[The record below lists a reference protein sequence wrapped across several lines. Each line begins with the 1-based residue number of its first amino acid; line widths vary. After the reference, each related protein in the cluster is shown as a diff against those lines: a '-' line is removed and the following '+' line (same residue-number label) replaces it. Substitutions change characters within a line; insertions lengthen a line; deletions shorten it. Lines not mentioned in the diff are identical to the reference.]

1 MKRHTT
7 PTAELRNKWA
17 SIPGVEFPK
26 PSTPAAPAASTTPR
40 SAHNPNRRPRRYL
53 QQPDIYTAQGTL
65 RRHPIGTPPPE
76 WIGTTKA
83 MEILGLSR
91 ARLTYYVQKFALQ
104 TCRYADPAHPAST
117 RVYFRESDI
126 LAILP
131 KLPRKQ
137 HKTTHT

>member
-1 MKRHTT
+1 MKKRTT
-7 PTAELRNKWA
+7 PTAALRNKWA
-17 SIPGVEFPK
+17 SIPGVAFPK
-26 PSTPAAPAASTTPR
+26 PAASTAAAKQR
-40 SAHNPNRRPRRYL
+40 RGSNPNHRPRRYL

-83 MEILGLSR
+83 MAILGLSR

-126 LAILP
+126 IAILH

-137 HKTTHT
+137 NKPNKQ